1 MVFPRISEQWMPFND
16 TQVEAINQS
25 AALEDN
31 FPENDRLTQTA
42 TILLSVSD
50 R

>member
-1 MVFPRISEQWMPFND
+1 MRVNG
-16 TQVEAINQS
+16 TQLEAINQS

-31 FPENDRLTQTA
+31 FPDNDRSSQTT

-50 R
+50 Q